1 MKKLLQVLFLSFVI
15 TACGGGGGGGGGSGS
30 GGFATPTYSYSKML
44 DRLENNTIS
53 SFNEVGRSLIYTYHE
68 ESNSNWF
75 ATRSTDFNLT
85 FSQGTDTYGDPFFK
99 VSFDQDVEVIPADYT
114 TDLDYRRNYEI
125 FTWISI

>member
-53 SFNEVGRSLIYTYHE
+53 SFNEVGRSLIYTY
-68 ESNSNWF
+68 
-75 ATRSTDFNLT
+75 
-85 FSQGTDTYGDPFFK
+85 FSF
-99 VSFDQDVEVIPADYT
+99 V
-114 TDLDYRRNYEI
+114 N
-125 FTWISI
+125 